1 MSSNPSKTF
10 VPNFPIKSLKVK
22 KPRSARPAP
31 NQALKL
37 SKKLCKELSFIET
50 PDSSCSKNM
59 TYRNQTNYCEIRSLI
74 MTPIRL
80 TKLEISLPE
89 LSVYPSPKFPPRKI
103 GGSSVRRK
111 SIDSKNFLMTSV
123 ELPVE
128 IITTQ
133 YNTRLNSAVSRPFGA
148 RKSEEFI
155 RRSQKCQLQRN
166 RTGDERYRKWNGL
179 DRDRETESIS
189 PTNYSP
195 VYTNNN
201 DV

>member
-1 MSSNPSKTF
+1 MSSKPSKIF
-10 VPNFPIKSLKVK
+10 IPNFPIKSVKVK
-22 KPRSARPAP
+22 KPSKSRPSP
-31 NQALKL
+31 SKGLKL
-37 SKKLCKELSFIET
+37 TKRLCQELNLIET
-50 PDSSCSKNM
+50 PDTSRSKIM

-80 TKLEISLPE
+80 KKLEISLPE
-89 LSVYPSPKFPPRKI
+89 LTIISSPKFPPRKV
-103 GGSSVRRK
+103 GSSSVRRK
-111 SIDSKNFLMTSV
+111 SIDSKGFLMTSI
-123 ELPVE
+123 ELPAE
-128 IITTQ
+128 IITTR
-133 YNTRLNSAVSRPFGA
+133 YNTRFNSAKPRPFGA

-155 RRSQKCQLQRN
+155 RRAQKQLPRN
-166 RTGDERYRKWNGL
+166 RTRDETYRKWNGL